1 MNLMGPNHYPIVSC
15 HLMHFFGNM
24 IMIQICLLFAAII
37 VVKYLFVLF
46 FKNPT
51 AVQGNFWKVGVKQEF
66 FDIHHP
72 WHLFE
77 FMSGLWKQFKFL
89 QQINV
94 KNIALIKQDS
104 NSCVYSLNSLFSTPV
119 QYYKGIMNTS
129 SWWKSSVCLL
139 KSLWAVFFEI
149 CIEYVSPNL
158 LANWTLSVLWMT
170 PFLLS

>member
-1 MNLMGPNHYPIVSC
+1 MSLDALFWKHDNDSNLSALCCNHC
-15 HLMHFFGNM
+15 C
-24 IMIQICLLFAAII
+24 QIPFCSVLQKSDSSSRRLLEGGCKAGVFWYSPSLASFWIY
-37 VVKYLFVLF
+37 VRTLE
-46 FKNPT
+46 
-51 AVQGNFWKVGVKQEF
+51 AVQ
-66 FDIHHP
+66 
-72 WHLFE
+72 
-77 FMSGLWKQFKFL
+77 FL